1 MKRKGFIPPV
11 LYTRYMQKDDVYDV
25 IIVGAAAAGLTAA
38 IYTARQ
44 GMSTLVIGK
53 DVGGQAL
60 LTNDIQNYPGYDNI
74 DGFTLTSKFEK
85 QAKRFNAEIIYAEVQ
100 KIHGEDGK
108 FKVETP
114 SKQFR
119 SQTIILAFG
128 KTPRDLRVPGEDRFK
143 GRGLSYCA
151 TCDGPLYRG
160 KTVAIVGSAEY
171 AVDAAVMLS
180 DIAEKVYQISNRDR
194 LVGDGDLLTNLESR
208 KNVVF
213 VSNSNVSEI
222 IGDRTVESIKVLNVK
237 SGSEEEYNVDGIF
250 VELGYVAMTD
260 FVKDLVNLNER
271 KEVIIDKECRT
282 SRKGVFAAGDVTD
295 MPFKQI
301 VISVGQ
307 GSTAALSAYNYLQR
321 LKGKSIIRG
330 DWKSKKNK

>member
-1 MKRKGFIPPV
+1 
-11 LYTRYMQKDDVYDV
+11 MQKDDVYDV

-85 QAKRFNAEIIYAEVQ
+85 QAKSFNAEIIYDEVQ
-100 KIHGEDGK
+100 KIHGEDGN

-128 KTPRDLRVPGEDRFK
+128 KTPRDLGVPGEDRFK

-222 IGDRTVESIKVLNVK
+222 MGDQTVESIKVLNVK

-271 KEVIIDKECRT
+271 KEVIVDKECRT

-295 MPFKQI
+295 MPFKQL
-301 VISVGQ
+301 VISAGQ
-307 GSTAALSAYNYLQR
+307 GSTAALSAYNYLQK

-330 DWKSKKNK
+330 DWKSKKSK

>member
-1 MKRKGFIPPV
+1 
-11 LYTRYMQKDDVYDV
+11 MQKDDVYDV

-44 GMSTLVIGK
+44 AMSTLVIGK

-60 LTNDIQNYPGYDNI
+60 LTNDIQNYPGYDEI

-85 QAKRFNAEIIYAEVQ
+85 QAKTFNAEIIYDEVRH
-100 KIHGEDGK
+100 ISEEDGRFIVK
-108 FKVETP
+108 TS

-119 SQTIILAFG
+119 SLTVILAFG
-128 KTPRDLRVPGEDRFK
+128 KTPRDLGVPGEEKFK

-160 KTVAIVGSAEY
+160 KTVAVVGSAEY

-180 DIAEKVYQISNRDR
+180 DIAAKVYLVSNRDR
-194 LVGDGDLLTNLESR
+194 PIGDKDLLTNLESR

-213 VSNSNVSEI
+213 LSNSNVKEVA
-222 IGDRTVESIKVLNVK
+222 GDQTVETVKILNTK
-237 SGSEEEYNVDGIF
+237 NSSAKEEYRVDGVF
-250 VELGYVAMTD
+250 VEMGHVARTD
-260 FVKDLVNLNER
+260 FVKDLVNLNNR
-271 KEVIIDKECRT
+271 REVIVDKECQT

-295 MPFKQI
+295 IPFKQI
-301 VISVGQ
+301 IISAGQ
-307 GSTAALSAYNYLQR
+307 GSTAALTAYNYLQK
-321 LKGKSIIRG
+321 LKGKSAIRG
-330 DWKSKKNK
+330 DWKSKKSK

>member
-1 MKRKGFIPPV
+1 MGGKGFIPPV

-85 QAKRFNAEIIYAEVQ
+85 QAKSFNAEIIYDEVQ
-100 KIHGEDGK
+100 KIHGEDGN

-128 KTPRDLRVPGEDRFK
+128 KTPRDLGVPGEDRFK

-194 LVGDGDLLTNLESR
+194 IVGDGDMLTNLESR

-222 IGDRTVESIKVLNVK
+222 MGDQTVESIKVLNVK

-271 KEVIIDKECRT
+271 KEVIVDKECRT

-295 MPFKQI
+295 MPFKQL
-301 VISVGQ
+301 VISTGQ

-330 DWKSKKNK
+330 DWKSKKSK

>member
-1 MKRKGFIPPV
+1 
-11 LYTRYMQKDDVYDV
+11 MQKDDVYDV

-85 QAKRFNAEIIYAEVQ
+85 QAKSFNAEIIYDEVQ
-100 KIHGEDGK
+100 KIHGEDGN

-119 SQTIILAFG
+119 SQIIILAFG
-128 KTPRDLRVPGEDRFK
+128 KTPRDLGVPGEDRFK

-194 LVGDGDLLTNLESR
+194 IVGDGDMLTNLESR

-222 IGDRTVESIKVLNVK
+222 MGDQTVESIKVLNVK

-271 KEVIIDKECRT
+271 KDVIVDKECRT

-295 MPFKQI
+295 MPFKQL
-301 VISVGQ
+301 VISAGQ

-330 DWKSKKNK
+330 DWKSKKSK